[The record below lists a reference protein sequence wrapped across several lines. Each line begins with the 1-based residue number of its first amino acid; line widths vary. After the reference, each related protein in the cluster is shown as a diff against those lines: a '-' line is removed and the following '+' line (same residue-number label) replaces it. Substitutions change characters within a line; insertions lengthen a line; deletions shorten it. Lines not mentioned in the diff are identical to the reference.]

1 VKKLNENIKRIKSLM
16 MIKESEEVD
25 SMNVNKGE
33 DNQEPVQ
40 VSGPDGM
47 DDDSDKNLEEIS
59 EQGEGETTSTETE
72 TTTSGTETSTKT
84 SDYPSLNV
92 WSSNVGRGPG
102 NPIDDKVV
110 WSSKATVSPNRNT
123 KWKSGRKFGPTGN
136 NYKE

>member
-1 VKKLNENIKRIKSLM
+1 

-33 DNQEPVQ
+33 DDQDPVQ
-40 VSGPDGM
+40 VSSPDGM
-47 DDDSDKNLEEIS
+47 DDDSDKNLEETIS
-59 EQGEGETTSTETE
+59 DEITEEGEGGATPTETSTA
-72 TTTSGTETSTKT
+72 TSGTETETKS

-92 WSSNVGRGPG
+92 WSSNTSRGPG
-102 NPIDDKVV
+102 NPIDDKKK
-110 WSSKATVSPNRNT
+110 WESKATVSANRNA

>member
-1 VKKLNENIKRIKSLM
+1 M